1 MSGLGFPRAV
11 KKEADLKGE
20 PAPGFTKPFLGFR
33 DEPFVVSEFRSHFC
47 HSREG
52 DTSEFEV
59 GFKIRAQWV
68 GGTVVNWA

>member
-1 MSGLGFPRAV
+1 MSTHVYRREGGE
-11 KKEADLKGE
+11 KKVQNSVYVECERPL
-20 PAPGFTKPFLGFR
+20 
-33 DEPFVVSEFRSHFC
+33 SEFRSHFC